1 MLKVL
6 NHDNNNGNSNNNNNK
21 EFSISFGLTQSYLYD
36 TNNVKRFK
44 FGCCLSAYSIM
55 NESKY
60 KCIALAIKQ
69 ANLAKACQL
78 I

>member
-6 NHDNNNGNSNNNNNK
+6 VHNNNGNDNSNNNK
-21 EFSISFGLTQSYLYD
+21 ECFVSFGLTQSYLYD

-44 FGCCLSAYSIM
+44 FGCFLSAYSIM
-55 NESKY
+55 NKSKY
-60 KCIALAIKQ
+60 KCLTLAIKQ